1 MTNPVLAYPFAIPL
15 ILFLSLWVLF
25 YLPLAGVG
33 SLVGKAARKAS
44 TWVGQTRLGKWT
56 AGRRGWHGLRPYLP
70 TLVVILAGAIIA
82 AIAAHV
88 FVELAQD
95 FPSSTSGVYHL
106 DQAAHAW
113 FFTERRTGFTAVLRF
128 ITFFGGGIGILLV
141 VAIAT
146 IVLVLFKERNL
157 AGYLAGTAIGGIIL
171 NSGLKLLFART
182 RPDLASAVTVA
193 HWYSFPSGHAME
205 SFIVYGALAYIT
217 LRQPWPWKFDSA
229 VLALVVTMVIL
240 VGLSRVYLG
249 VHWVSDIAGGWSAG
263 AVWLVTATVAYD
275 MVVRRRKRRQAP
287 A

>member
-1 MTNPVLAYPFAIPL
+1 MLDHPLAIPL
-15 ILFLSLWVLF
+15 IIFLTLWVLF

-33 SLVGKAARKAS
+33 SLVGKAARGAS
-44 TWVGQTRLGKWT
+44 TWVGQTRLGRWT

-70 TLVVILAGAIIA
+70 LVVVILAGAIIA

-95 FPSSTSGVYHL
+95 YGVATSRVYRI
-106 DQAAHAW
+106 DRAAHDW
-113 FFTERRTGFTAVLRF
+113 FFQERQAGFTSLLRD
-128 ITFFGGGIGILLV
+128 ITFFGGGMGILLV
-141 VAIAT
+141 VGSAT
-146 IVLVLFKERNL
+146 TVLILFKEPNL

-182 RPDLASAVTVA
+182 RPDLASAAAVA

-217 LRQPWPWKFDSA
+217 LRQPWPWKIDSA
-229 VLALVVTMVIL
+229 VLALAVTMIIL
-240 VGLSRVYLG
+240 IGLSRVYLG

-263 AVWLVTATVAYD
+263 AVWLVTATVAFD
-275 MVVRRRKRRQAP
+275 MVMRRKKGRAKP
-287 A
+287 G